1 MVEQEPNRIAI
12 VMTGFTMLL
21 LTIALIVFSEHG
33 YHATVGALKLFF
45 EVVLPSLLPFFIL
58 SEILLSTGMVHY
70 LGVYFEPLMRPLFNV
85 PGVGSFVFTMGLA
98 AGYPMDA
105 VLTAKFRKQG
115 LCSKYEGERLLA
127 FSNSAD
133 PLFIYGAVAVG
144 MFGQPAL
151 GAVLAMAHYASV
163 LMVGLTFR
171 FYARKQEPRTNQEPE
186 ILLRGIHKRALAAMM
201 RGRQEDGR
209 RFGKVVNEAISESIG
224 TLFMIMSFIV
234 LFAVLLKI
242 LAVTGLLAVVSIPF
256 SALFQAVGL
265 SPQLV
270 PAAVKGFFEID
281 LGSAAAAQAGTPL
294 LQSLVVV
301 SGIIAWSGLS
311 VHGQVASV
319 LADTDI
325 SMKPYFVARALHA
338 AYAGVMT
345 VVFFRPVEALVGPM
359 TLPVFSTAGY
369 GSPTRLGPMMGEAFH
384 WSLILVLMSLVGL
397 GVGAV
402 TVGGLRLLRRGWF
415 FIR

>member
-1 MVEQEPNRIAI
+1 MEEREPNRVAVVI
-12 VMTGFTMLL
+12 TGFTMLL

-33 YHATVGALKLFF
+33 YHATVSALKLFF
-45 EVVLPSLLPFFIL
+45 EVVFPSLLPFFIL
-58 SEILLSTGMVHY
+58 SDVLLSTGMVHY

-115 LCSKYEGERLLA
+115 LCTKYEGERLLA

-133 PLFIYGAVAVG
+133 PLFIFGAVAVG
-144 MFGQPAL
+144 LFGQPQL
-151 GAVLAMAHYASV
+151 GAVLALAHYASV

-171 FYARKQEPRTNQEPE
+171 FYGIRKESPRNEPG
-186 ILLRGIHKRALAAMM
+186 IVLRGINKRALDAMM

-209 RFGKVVNEAISESIG
+209 SFGKVLNDAIGESMG

-234 LFAVLLKI
+234 LFAVVLKV
-242 LAVTGLLAVVSIPF
+242 LSVTGLMVVLSVPF
-256 SALFQAVGL
+256 GAFFHLIGISGK
-265 SPQLV
+265 LV
-270 PAAVKGFFEID
+270 PAAVQGFFEID
-281 LGSAAAAQAGTPL
+281 LGSAAAAHSGAPL
-294 LQSLVVV
+294 LQSLIVV

-325 SMKPYFVARALHA
+325 SMKPYFAARALHA
-338 AYAGVMT
+338 LYAGIMT
-345 VVFFRPVEALVGPM
+345 IVFFRPVEALLGGVSIPAFASRDYLVAVPAAPM
-359 TLPVFSTAGY
+359 MVDAFHLSLLLVAISLLGLAMGAIVVAVVRAL
-369 GSPTRLGPMMGEAFH
+369 RLGWLSIH
-384 WSLILVLMSLVGL
+384 
-397 GVGAV
+397 
-402 TVGGLRLLRRGWF
+402 
-415 FIR
+415 